1 MEKIGTLFM
10 MAFLL
15 IGTFGIVVAEE
26 DEGELDLPE
35 AKKVGFF
42 GSSFDKV
49 RLAFTFNKEKKIER
63 TLAMAEKR
71 LAEAEA
77 VSEEDPE
84 RLERAQAKYDEL
96 VTRAEEILADMESR
110 ADDEKES
117 VKDMERLT
125 RIQNKFEKHRE
136 HAGEIYARALGK
148 FEANNASD
156 EKIERFEM
164 FYERALNR
172 SDQMETKLLE
182 QKRNNFRQHKALS
195 EMSDGELSELL
206 VEIEE
211 NEGLKAA
218 REKRVERSEV
228 RVEKLESIQERK
240 VEQVRARLNNSDLSD
255 EEKSRVQEQMKKA
268 EQKMEKF
275 RKSVSDKAEVR
286 LEVAGQKV
294 EDRKG
299 AVENELASRGAT

>member
-1 MEKIGTLFM
+1 MKGLLVFV
-10 MAFLL
+10 LL
-15 IGTFGIVVAEE
+15 IGFVS
-26 DEGELDLPE
+26 
-35 AKKVGFF
+35 
-42 GSSFDKV
+42 GSS
-49 RLAFTFNKEKKIER
+49 
-63 TLAMAEKR
+63 
-71 LAEAEA
+71 
-77 VSEEDPE
+77 
-84 RLERAQAKYDEL
+84 
-96 VTRAEEILADMESR
+96 VTCTIVDGG
-110 ADDEKES
+110 
-117 VKDMERLT
+117 
-125 RIQNKFEKHRE
+125 
-136 HAGEIYARALGK
+136 HAGMLPDDSRVLVEI
-148 FEANNASD
+148 EASD